1 MPPVALP
8 VDTQLM
14 NVPSPPAM
22 VRFWTPS
29 GSTTVAGVTTLP
41 KLSLVAQPELYM
53 ERLQVS
59 PPTQGGV
66 RAQVR
71 LGAPLQFQ
79 AGSGD
84 FILDHDEE

>member
-1 MPPVALP
+1 MPVALP
-8 VDTQLM
+8 IDTQLM

-41 KLSLVAQPELYM
+41 KLSLVPQPELYM
-53 ERLQVS
+53 EQLQVS